1 MTVEG
6 VGLAAKGGDLVLTLG
21 LTGSVPGQ
29 LTIMARPSWD
39 TESGEVRLTDLG
51 FVFDAQQADQ
61 DLAAGLF
68 YERILA
74 ALDRAVNTLLQA
86 NTDRL
91 RDGIQAALTRTLGP
105 ALPAGAKL
113 DLAGVVLRDLVI
125 EIGEDGLRFKGSA
138 GGSLQVAVGEGGS

>member
-1 MTVEG
+1 M
-6 VGLAAKGGDLVLTLG
+6 
-21 LTGSVPGQ
+21 
-29 LTIMARPSWD
+29 
-39 TESGEVRLTDLG
+39 
-51 FVFDAQQADQ
+51 
-61 DLAAGLF
+61 
-68 YERILA
+68 
-74 ALDRAVNTLLQA
+74 QA

-138 GGSLQVAVGEGGS
+138 GS